1 MRLFVTVACVMFA
14 ASAVLADEPAKEDAA
29 KPEASAPQA
38 KETMGDD
45 QKKEVAEEKAEEKEV
60 PLHEHPTILRMLALN
75 NQIRAR
81 RGLPPHSLSI
91 ELTNAAQDHAVFM
104 ASRHNFDHYSNGG
117 PSGRARRW
125 GYSTSVRE
133 NIARGQGNVDHAFN
147 TWVASGAHYASI
159 VSGTSEAGFGMAVA
173 ANGTPYYVGVYG
185 YGRPRVEV
193 LKPAAEQPA
202 AAVPASSALPS
213 EKK

>member
-1 MRLFVTVACVMFA
+1 MRVFVTVACALFA
-14 ASAVLADEPAKEDAA
+14 ASTLLAEEPAKDDVT
-29 KPEASAPQA
+29 KPDASAPQA
-38 KETMGDD
+38 KETPGEE
-45 QKKEVAEEKAEEKEV
+45 KKEEVAEEKKEV
-60 PLHEHPTILRMLALN
+60 PVHEHPTILRMLALN

-81 RGLPPHSLSI
+81 RGLAPHSLSI
-91 ELTNAAQDHAVFM
+91 ELTNAAQDHAVYM

-133 NIARGQGNVDHAFN
+133 NIARGQGNVDQAFN
-147 TWVASGAHYASI
+147 TWVGSGAHYASI

-173 ANGTPYYVGVYG
+173 RNGTPYYVGVYG

-193 LKPAAEQPA
+193 LKPANSAPA
-202 AAVPASSALPS
+202 ATPVPASSAPPA
-213 EKK
+213 EKAK

>member
-1 MRLFVTVACVMFA
+1 MFA
-14 ASAVLADEPAKEDAA
+14 ASTLMADEPAKEDAT
-29 KPEASAPQA
+29 KPDASAPETKQA
-38 KETMGDD
+38 QEGE
-45 QKKEVAEEKAEEKEV
+45 QKKEDEKKEEEKEV
-60 PLHEHPTILRMLALN
+60 ALHEHPTILRMLALN

-81 RGLPPHSLSI
+81 RGLAPHSLSI
-91 ELTNAAQDHAVFM
+91 ELTNAAQDHAVYM

-147 TWVASGAHYASI
+147 TWVGSGAHYASI
-159 VSGTSEAGFGMAVA
+159 VSGTSEAGFGMAIA

-185 YGRPRVEV
+185 YGKPRVEV
-193 LKPAAEQPA
+193 LKPATEPA
-202 AAVPASSALPS
+202 ATTPASSAPPA
-213 EKK
+213 EQVKP